1 MSAYI
6 VDGSFSWPSG
16 SGPASASESQL
27 SSAGL
32 DLQDFL
38 GQGARVV
45 SLLDKFGMGMNLQ
58 AAMAPHPRWAAGP
71 GLVLRCSQKGFV
83 EAC

>member
-1 MSAYI
+1 

-16 SGPASASESQL
+16 SSPASASESQL

-58 AAMAPHPRWAAGP
+58 AAMAPHPRWAVERR
-71 GLVLRCSQKGFV
+71 GL
-83 EAC
+83 A